1 MNDPMLILDLDG
13 LSTARVDDM
22 QTAATEVAP
31 GLRVSRL
38 SQQTQ
43 RFLNADVV
51 SAVAASVGVLVNT
64 AAVVVQVL
72 RDRGPAAEQGD
83 DGLSRLQ
90 MEVRARLMTVPPE
103 AEMLI
108 AEIEANGFDA
118 ASLVLDVDGVMY
130 RVELRRA
137 GDCYF
142 LIGIIPDSITSNKAS
157 RPADPGAA

>member
-1 MNDPMLILDLDG
+1 MSDPMLILDLDG
-13 LSTARVDDM
+13 LSTACVDDM

-31 GLRVSRL
+31 GLAVSRL

-43 RFLNADVV
+43 RFLDADVV

-72 RDRGPAAEQGD
+72 RDRRAAAEQED
-83 DGLSRLQ
+83 DDLDRLRV
-90 MEVRARLMTVPPE
+90 EVRARLTTVPPE

-108 AEIEANGFDA
+108 AEIEASGLDA
-118 ASLVLDVDGVMY
+118 ASLVLDVDGVTY

-137 GDCYF
+137 GEIYF
-142 LIGIIPDSITSNKAS
+142 LIGRAPN
-157 RPADPGAA
+157 R